1 MNVNKGFVDVKGEF
15 NAEESVM
22 FFIWEKSVKYGASF
36 IFFPSTEFWET
47 PIHMQPLLLF
57 QDFFNHVMLL
67 M

>member
-36 IFFPSTEFWET
+36 IFFSQYRVLRDPHTHATVTTVSGF
-47 PIHMQPLLLF
+47 L
-57 QDFFNHVMLL
+57 
-67 M
+67 